1 MQDILPDLLTWLQNG
16 EEIALATVIQ
26 TWGSSPRGVGA
37 KMGIT
42 ASGKMT
48 GSVSGGCVEGAVV
61 EVGQQVLE
69 TRRPQLL
76 HFGVADDTAWEVGL
90 ACGGTI
96 DIFVQPLDVEL
107 FQQLRDVLET
117 SQTAANVTII
127 RGPDAVLGDGLVWG
141 EEHTTSGPFDDELL
155 DSTVAAARFALSEH
169 KSQRLILPGGKIEV
183 FAEVIAPA
191 DMLVIVGGVHISI
204 ALAKLAKVLGYRT
217 VIVDPRRAF
226 GNPERFAHADQLIQS
241 WPDDALR
248 SLHLSHASAVAVL
261 THDPKL
267 DDPALLVALPGP
279 AFYVGALGSKTTQA
293 KRRARLLEA
302 GLTEAQ
308 LDRLHGPIGLSIGAK
323 TPEEIALSIMAEIV
337 SVKSPKA
344 PA

>member
-1 MQDILPDLLTWLQNG
+1 MNDILPDLLTWLQNG

-48 GSVSGGCVEGAVV
+48 GSVSGGCVEGAVI
-61 EVGQQVLE
+61 EVGMEVLE
-69 TRRPQLL
+69 TRKPQLL

-96 DIFVQPLDVEL
+96 DVFVQPLDVEL

-155 DSTVAAARFALSEH
+155 DSTVEAARFALSEH

-191 DMLVIVGGVHISI
+191 ETLVIVGGVHISI

-267 DDPALLVALPGP
+267 DDPALLVALPSS
-279 AFYVGALGSKTTQA
+279 AFYVGALGSQTTQS
-293 KRRARLLEA
+293 KRRTRLLEA
-302 GLTEAQ
+302 GLTETQ
-308 LDRLHGPIGLSIGAK
+308 VNRLHGPIGLRIGAK

-337 SVKSPKA
+337 SVKSPKV